1 MTKREMR
8 EIAGQLSLELGYR
21 VIYEPGIEGA
31 EVDISVLDVPIDFII
46 EVCNAVH
53 EFERHR
59 YDGVCRGRI
68 SVMAYTPEE
77 TAVNFPEALE
87 DFVSFDDFEKPILP
101 QSEGAC
107 IAHDDEYSAAK
118 EFALAA

>member
-31 EVDISVLDVPIDFII
+31 EVYVSVLDVPIDFII

-77 TAVNFPEALE
+77 TAVNFPELQE
-87 DFVSFDDFEKPILP
+87 DFVSFDALVSAPPVLKPETP
-101 QSEGAC
+101 SGEDSVAC
-107 IAHDDEYSAAK
+107 E